1 MTLVL
6 DASVALKWYVPEEHA
21 EIAQS
26 ILRSGEQLIAPQ
38 LLVAEVCNA
47 SWKLVRRGELDPGQH
62 HRIAAAIARPFDLL
76 APLSALLPR
85 AATLALDFDH
95 PIYDC
100 FYLALS
106 EARNAPLITDDRR
119 LLAKLRPTSFN
130 VQALQSWRPN

>member
-6 DASVALKWYVPEEHA
+6 DASVAFKWYVPEEHA
-21 EIAQS
+21 ERAQD

-38 LLVAEVCNA
+38 ILVAEVANA
-47 SWKLVRRGELDPGQH
+47 SWKLVRRGQLAPEQH
-62 HRIAAAIARPFDLL
+62 HRIAAVVARPFDLL

-85 AATLALDFDH
+85 AAALALEIDH

-106 EARNAPLITDDRR
+106 EARAAPLVTDDRR
-119 LLAKLRPTSFN
+119 LLAKLRPTSFH
-130 VQALQSWRPN
+130 VQALQSWQPS

>member
-21 EIAQS
+21 EIAES

-38 LLVAEVCNA
+38 LVVAEVANA
-47 SWKLVRRGELDPGQH
+47 SWKLVRRGELDPSQH

-76 APLSALLPR
+76 APLTALLPR
-85 AATLALDFDH
+85 AAAIALELDH

-106 EARNAPLITDDRR
+106 EARTAPLITDDRR
-119 LLAKLRPTSFN
+119 LIAKLRTTTYE
-130 VQALQSWRPN
+130 VQALQSWRPS